1 MSKNYTTNLVSKMF
15 KNLLI
20 IFFFTILLIFF
31 AEKIINF
38 KTLRTTDKI
47 FHHKL
52 NDNIKNYKNWGVELF
67 DVCTD
72 GNGFKISCDDFNDK
86 KINKQF
92 DIGIIGDSFTEAQ
105 FYEESFVGLI
115 SKKYKNLKIANLGV
129 ASYSPSIYFFKIK
142 HLLDEGYSFKH
153 IIVFIDISD
162 VQDEA
167 IYEEK
172 KGRIISKY
180 KLNAQFHQIEK
191 ISIIRKIKNFIMYNF
206 PFLYSKIYKIKSA
219 NTHKTEYFK
228 NIDKDNIIY
237 QKKYPRSSWTYN
249 KDMKFRKN
257 ITVKKMLDKSERY
270 MTSLYNLLKS
280 KNIKLSV
287 GVYPWP
293 GQILWDDK
301 NNLQSKF
308 WDDFCVNRCDYYFN
322 NFDFFFDYSKEYGKW
337 ETIEKFYIINDVH
350 FNKFGH
356 QVIADNFIKKF
367 HQN

>member
-1 MSKNYTTNLVSKMF
+1 MF

-20 IFFFTILLIFF
+20 IFFVTILLIFF
-31 AEKIINF
+31 TEKIINF
-38 KTLRTTDKI
+38 ETLRTSDKI

-52 NDNIKNYKNWGVELF
+52 NKNIKNYKIWGEELYE
-67 DVCTD
+67 VCTD

-92 DIGIIGDSFTEAQ
+92 DIGIIGDSFTEANL
-105 FYEESFVGLI
+105 YEESFVGLI
-115 SKKYKNLKIANLGV
+115 SNQYKNLKIANLGV
-129 ASYSPSIYFFKIK
+129 ASYSPSIYYFYIK

-162 VQDEA
+162 IQDEA

-172 KGRIISKY
+172 KGKIISKY
-180 KLNAQFHQIEK
+180 KLNEQSNQIEK
-191 ISIIRKIKNFIMYNF
+191 ISISRKIKNFIMYNF

-219 NTHKTEYFK
+219 NTLKTEYFK

-301 NNLQSKF
+301 NNLQAKF
-308 WDDFCVNRCDYYFN
+308 WYDFCINRCDYYFN
-322 NFDFFFDYSKEYGKW
+322 NFDFFFDYSKKFGKW
-337 ETIEKFYIINDVH
+337 ETIKKFYIINDVH
-350 FNKFGH
+350 FNKAGH

-367 HQN
+367 SQK